1 MKDSELKENLKQIG
15 EMKSRKKRVEIFI
28 KKLFHL

>member
-1 MKDSELKENLKQIG
+1 MKDSELKEYLRQI